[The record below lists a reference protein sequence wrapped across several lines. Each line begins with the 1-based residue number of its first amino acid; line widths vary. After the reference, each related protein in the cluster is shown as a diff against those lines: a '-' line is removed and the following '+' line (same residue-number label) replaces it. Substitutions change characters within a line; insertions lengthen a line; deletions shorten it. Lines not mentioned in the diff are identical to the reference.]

1 MTTME
6 TSLQQKQEPA
16 VQSGLV
22 SHATTKMIF
31 RGGSRGSVGAVCPAA
46 PMQGSLQ
53 IMYLQ
58 GRFPGRP
65 YKSISRGGCCFQPPL
80 QIYLQGQLILQ
91 PPLQIDLQGRS
102 GNTSRPYKSICRGGY
117 STNRPYKSFFH
128 KKKLNLQFKFDLEN
142 HLKHPCQELVL
153 VFESQ
158 LISFESQ
165 LVSIDGTQQ
174 CKYNLDTIVAS
185 FGKSIILASLNHLST
200 LTSSNP
206 LTSHSHT
213 HQYDHDQ
220 DRKCYRQLIQYVPSK
235 TK

>member
-1 MTTME
+1 MYGYHYYRYH
-6 TSLQQKQEPA
+6 LQERLK
-16 VQSGLV
+16 
-22 SHATTKMIF
+22 TI
-31 RGGSRGSVGAVCPAA
+31 RRGSLASRSYQTVFTNHVFVGTVP
-46 PMQGSLQ
+46 
-53 IMYLQ
+53 
-58 GRFPGRP
+58 R
-65 YKSISRGGCCFQPPL
+65 PPL
-80 QIYLQGQLILQ
+80 QIDLQGRLELQ

-117 STNRPYKSFFH
+117 STNRPYKSFFR

-142 HLKHPCQELVL
+142 HVKHPCQELML
-153 VFESQ
+153 V
-158 LISFESQ
+158 FESQ

-174 CKYNLDTIVAS
+174 CKSNLDTIVAS

-213 HQYDHDQ
+213 DQYDHDQ

-235 TK
+235 IK